1 MFRIHGLQGFRI
13 GEEWLCIRRPEHDQ
27 HNLATVLF
35 DVQGLPLQGPPGQ
48 LQRVAGQAQAPQG
61 SGGFDPTFCF

>member
-27 HNLATVLF
+27 YNLATVLF
-35 DVQGLPLQGPPGQ
+35 
-48 LQRVAGQAQAPQG
+48 QAMLAWFRSFGDERFAQPVVWSCGAM
-61 SGGFDPTFCF
+61 TL